1 MRWTGQLLGLIA
13 LLVVS
18 AFLFLSPVVAQETPE
33 GTAQDTPIATPEDGA
48 EPTVPAAPDGTILRL
63 EIDAPDEPVP
73 KGEEIE
79 VTVLVEDV
87 EHLAAFGLSIQYDPK
102 RLEPVERELTEE
114 ATPPPTP
121 LEGESGAEETLVSAT
136 DVGAFLATSERGE
149 GMICP
154 DPSAKGGRVLLS
166 CVTVGPPVCLDGLP
180 GASGSGVLGRVLF
193 KSKGGGVTTL
203 DLINTSLALDDADP
217 CDPDALLQ
225 PPAIPHQVEGATIE
239 LASGGG
245 GIPWVIVGPIIAVV
259 VVLVIGGGVGGFI
272 WSRRGGSD
280 TPS

>member
-1 MRWTGQLLGLIA
+1 MRWMGQLLGLIA
-13 LLVVS
+13 LLAFS
-18 AFLFLSPVVAQETPE
+18 AFLFLSPVLAQETPE
-33 GTAQDTPIATPEDGA
+33 MTPEDGA
-48 EPTVPAAPDGTILRL
+48 EPTSTPAPDGALLRL
-63 EIDAPDEPVP
+63 EIDAPEEPIA

-87 EHLAAFGLSIQYDPK
+87 EHLAGFGLSIQYDPK

-114 ATPPPTP
+114 GTPRPTP
-121 LEGESGAEETLVSAT
+121 LEGESGGEETLVSAS

-203 DLINTSLALDDADP
+203 DLTDTSLALDDAEP
-217 CDPDALLQ
+217 CDPEGLLQ

-239 LASGGG
+239 LASVG
-245 GIPWVIVGPIIAVV
+245 GIPWAIVGPIIAVV

-272 WSRRGGSD
+272 WSRRGRSD
-280 TPS
+280 TSQ